1 MPAVNPET
9 NQPISDD
16 PAGSDDDLRGGK
28 KIGDPALA
36 DASEQGRG
44 HKTAK
49 TENRVTDGG
58 RLPGEKS
65 APGSVE
71 KP

>member
-1 MPAVNPET
+1 MPVVNPET
-9 NQPISDD
+9 NQPMSDD
-16 PAGSDDDLRGGK
+16 PAGSDDTLRGGK
-28 KIGDPALA
+28 EIGDPALA

-44 HKTAK
+44 HKTEK

-58 RLPGEKS
+58 MLQGEK
-65 APGSVE
+65 AATGSVE